1 MAFVSLYLGLGSNI
15 GDRQKNILAA
25 VEMLDARLGCHYTAF
40 SSIIETQAFGFK
52 GGKFLNAAVM
62 YRIYRDAT
70 APEVQATAV
79 LDICKDIERALG
91 RTDVPEYDDAGNRI
105 YRSRTIDIDI
115 LFFGNERIE
124 TPRLV
129 VPHLGIRERVF
140 VMMPLREIA
149 KPTLKAA
156 FPEIFD

>member
-70 APEVQATAV
+70 APEVQATAI

-115 LFFGNERIE
+115 LFFGDERIDN
-124 TPRLV
+124 PRLTI
-129 VPHLGIRERVF
+129 PHKLIAERDF
-140 VMMPLREIA
+140 VLFPLREIA
-149 KPTLKAA
+149 KPSLKTA
-156 FPEIFD
+156 FPEYF